1 MKINGQMP
9 IQKILKT
16 YEQNHRVD
24 KSKKKST
31 TEIDRVEISDKARE
45 IQVAMKALADVPE
58 IREERVREIKE
69 AIENDTYKPTGKD
82 IVDQLFKSKKVAD

>member
-24 KSKKKST
+24 KSKKKALET
-31 TEIDRVEISDKARE
+31 DRVEISDKARE

-69 AIENDTYKPTGKD
+69 AIENDTYKPTGRD

>member
-16 YEQNHRVD
+16 YEQNHRVE
-24 KSKKKST
+24 KSKKKPT
-31 TEIDRVEISDKARE
+31 TETDRVEISEKARE